1 MDMSFAGQ
9 ALAAKYLYDNRAT
22 LANQVYTMP
31 SEVDQE
37 IARIKL
43 DAMGIKI
50 DTLTEQQHSYLNS
63 WTHGT

>member
-9 ALAAKYLYDNRAT
+9 ALAAKYLVDHRDELENR
-22 LANQVYTMP
+22 VYTIP
-31 SEVDQE
+31 AEVDQE

-50 DTLTEQQHSYLNS
+50 DTLTAEQATYLDS
-63 WTHGT
+63 WEEGT